1 MHLIVPSGKLKQDK
15 LAKFQKCN
23 KNLHDLFGLIREVFL
38 DLIVAELEN
47 LELIWERGL
56 CGLSLSEKVD
66 NLAIRERLLDVL
78 VVKVDDCV
86 AIREGLTLDSV
97 VEDDLLLA
105 ILVDA
110 LDLAIVT
117 DILLNDLLV
126 GMCLVVI
133 LLGELQAEV
142 FLFVRDR
149 GTCS

>member
-1 MHLIVPSGKLKQDK
+1 M
-15 LAKFQKCN
+15 F
-23 KNLHDLFGLIREVFL
+23 F

-86 AIREGLTLDSV
+86 AIREGLTLDSIIK
-97 VEDDLLLA
+97 DDLFLA
-105 ILVDA
+105 VLVDA

>member
-1 MHLIVPSGKLKQDK
+1 M
-15 LAKFQKCN
+15 
-23 KNLHDLFGLIREVFL
+23 FL
-38 DLIVAELEN
+38 DLVVAELEN

-56 CGLSLSEKVD
+56 CGLGLCEEID
-66 NLAIRERLLDVL
+66 DFTIRERLLDVL
-78 VVKVDDCV
+78 VIEVDDCV

-105 ILVDA
+105 VLVDA